1 MPRRYS
7 YPENLLFVLHLN
19 EETQRTICYDALT
32 DDQRKGLEYALSALS
47 EREQIVL
54 RRHFVEGIG
63 YKTIGL
69 HYNLSESRTRNIIRD
84 ALCWLHKNPAWLYYI
99 TDGFEARTAYLRQ
112 QFQTEERIYR
122 ERCGITSPAHLY
134 YQGLEALHLPAK
146 LHNPLSRNGVKT
158 VREVL
163 IFLCS
168 SAQIR
173 KQNGVVSC
181 HYVDSWGFKELPGFL
196 KPENYLKNAEMAME
210 DDYGMIDGIIN
221 NGPRKTVAEL
231 EEQSKTGTPISLL
244 ELAQAVQREDEEKH
258 RAQQPVRR
266 EKSGEKPSILAK
278 LKTPSVADT
287 KSVKSAPKR
296 SAEREL

>member
-7 YPENLLFVLHLN
+7 YPKNLLSALHLN

-32 DDQRKGLEYALSALS
+32 DDQREGLEYALSALS

-54 RRHFVEGIG
+54 RHYFCEGIG
-63 YKTIGL
+63 YKAVGL

-84 ALCWLHKNPAWLYYI
+84 ALRWLHKNPAWLYYI
-99 TDGFEARTAYLRQ
+99 TDVFEARTAYLRQ

-158 VREVL
+158 VREVI

-173 KQNGVVSC
+173 NFGALSRAALREYFVR
-181 HYVDSWGFKELPGFL
+181 ENLLPADGAL
-196 KPENYLKNAEMAME
+196 PCCNAEA
-210 DDYGMIDGIIN
+210 
-221 NGPRKTVAEL
+221 PRLDL
-231 EEQSKTGTPISLL
+231 E
-244 ELAQAVQREDEEKH
+244 VQVF
-258 RAQQPVRR
+258 RA
-266 EKSGEKPSILAK
+266 LN
-278 LKTPSVADT
+278 THN
-287 KSVKSAPKR
+287 
-296 SAEREL
+296 

>member
-19 EETQRTICYDALT
+19 EETQRMISYDALT

-63 YKTIGL
+63 YKAIGL

-158 VREVL
+158 V
-163 IFLCS
+163 LCS
-168 SAQIR
+168 SALIR
-173 KQNGVVSC
+173 NFGALSRAALREYFVR
-181 HYVDSWGFKELPGFL
+181 ENLLPADGAL
-196 KPENYLKNAEMAME
+196 PCCNAEA
-210 DDYGMIDGIIN
+210 
-221 NGPRKTVAEL
+221 PRLDL
-231 EEQSKTGTPISLL
+231 E
-244 ELAQAVQREDEEKH
+244 VQVF
-258 RAQQPVRR
+258 RA
-266 EKSGEKPSILAK
+266 LN
-278 LKTPSVADT
+278 THN
-287 KSVKSAPKR
+287 
-296 SAEREL
+296 